1 MMLCYYPEF
10 HYAECPILFDIVLNV
25 VMPSVIMLNVVMLSV
40 VMLSVVMLNVII
52 LNGIML
58 SVIMLSVIM
67 LIVVAPVFQGLS
79 VEEKK
84 SFNDIETSSF
94 VLGSIIQGLKRN

>member
-1 MMLCYYPEF
+1 
-10 HYAECPILFDIVLNV
+10 
-25 VMPSVIMLNVVMLSV
+25 MPRVIMLNVVMLSV
-40 VMLSVVMLNVII
+40 IMLNVVI

-58 SVIMLSVIM
+58 SVVMLSVT
-67 LIVVAPVFQGLS
+67 APVFHGLS

-94 VLGSIIQGLKRN
+94 VLGSIIQGLKEIEKFVL

>member
-1 MMLCYYPEF
+1 
-10 HYAECPILFDIVLNV
+10 
-25 VMPSVIMLNVVMLSV
+25 MPSVIMLIVL
-40 VMLSVVMLNVII
+40 I

-58 SVIMLSVIM
+58 SVGT
-67 LIVVAPVFQGLS
+67 LIVVAPVFHGLS

-94 VLGSIIQGLKRN
+94 VLGSIIQGLKEIEKNVLKNFAGKCLVTLLLYCIMKSLLKGKTQYN